1 MIIIEKEKRLKWLNF
16 KNQKYFYLDFC
27 NVTALITVLAV
38 TVSKTNQV
46 VFVAVNSFSIIII
59 IIIIIVII
67 IIINNLLYY
76 LFDLIFSFIIIWHL
90 LCII

>member
-1 MIIIEKEKRLKWLNF
+1 M
-16 KNQKYFYLDFC
+16 
-27 NVTALITVLAV
+27 TALITVLAV

-59 IIIIIVII
+59 IIIVII

-76 LFDLIFSFIIIWHL
+76 LFYLIFSFIII
-90 LCII
+90 

>member
-1 MIIIEKEKRLKWLNF
+1 MS
-16 KNQKYFYLDFC
+16 
-27 NVTALITVLAV
+27 ALIKVLAV

-59 IIIIIVII
+59 IIIVII

-76 LFDLIFSFIIIWHL
+76 LFDLIFSFSLI
-90 LCII
+90 

>member
-1 MIIIEKEKRLKWLNF
+1 M
-16 KNQKYFYLDFC
+16 
-27 NVTALITVLAV
+27 TALITVLAV

-59 IIIIIVII
+59 IIIVIT

-76 LFDLIFSFIIIWHL
+76 LFDLIFSFIII
-90 LCII
+90 

>member
-1 MIIIEKEKRLKWLNF
+1 M
-16 KNQKYFYLDFC
+16 
-27 NVTALITVLAV
+27 TSLITVLAV

-59 IIIIIVII
+59 IIIVII

-76 LFDLIFSFIIIWHL
+76 LFDLIFSFIII
-90 LCII
+90 

>member
-1 MIIIEKEKRLKWLNF
+1 
-16 KNQKYFYLDFC
+16 
-27 NVTALITVLAV
+27 VTALITVLAV

-46 VFVAVNSFSIIII
+46 VFVTVNSFSII

-76 LFDLIFSFIIIWHL
+76 LFDLIFSFIII
-90 LCII
+90 

>member
-1 MIIIEKEKRLKWLNF
+1 MS
-16 KNQKYFYLDFC
+16 
-27 NVTALITVLAV
+27 ALIKVLAV

-46 VFVAVNSFSIIII
+46 VFVAVNSFSII

-76 LFDLIFSFIIIWHL
+76 LFDLIFSFIII
-90 LCII
+90 

>member
-1 MIIIEKEKRLKWLNF
+1 MS
-16 KNQKYFYLDFC
+16 
-27 NVTALITVLAV
+27 ALIKVLAV

-59 IIIIIVII
+59 IVII

-76 LFDLIFSFIIIWHL
+76 LFDLIFSFILI
-90 LCII
+90 

>member
-1 MIIIEKEKRLKWLNF
+1 MS
-16 KNQKYFYLDFC
+16 
-27 NVTALITVLAV
+27 ALIKVLAV

-59 IIIIIVII
+59 IIIVII

-76 LFDLIFSFIIIWHL
+76 LFDLIFSFILI
-90 LCII
+90 

>member
-1 MIIIEKEKRLKWLNF
+1 M
-16 KNQKYFYLDFC
+16 
-27 NVTALITVLAV
+27 TSLITVLAV

-76 LFDLIFSFIIIWHL
+76 LFDLIFSFIII
-90 LCII
+90 